1 MAMVEIIDTTFRDAH
16 QSLIATRLRTEDML
30 PIAEKMDKIGFY
42 SMEVWG
48 GATFDVCIRY
58 LKEDPWERL
67 RLLREHIRKT
77 KLQMLLRGQNVVGY
91 RHYPDDVVEKFV
103 ELAHKNGIDIFRI
116 FDALNDVR
124 NMEVAIRK
132 AKDVGAEVQGVIAYT
147 TGKIFTLEYY
157 MKKVEEL
164 LQLDVDVITIKDM
177 AGLLTPKKAYELV
190 REIKET
196 YGVPVNVHTHS
207 TTGMA
212 VATYLKAVEAG
223 ADYIDTAI
231 SPLAFGTAQPGIQT
245 IWHALPKA
253 VGSHLDRELIH
264 EVSRYLKKLLEEKYW
279 GLLHKEALMVN
290 PYVLKYQVPG
300 GMYSNLIAQLKE
312 MNALDKLDEVLNEIP
327 RVREDLGWPP
337 LVTPT
342 SQIVGTQA
350 VLNVLFGRYER
361 ITNEVKNY
369 IKGFYGRPPAEI
381 NPELKKLVLG
391 DEEPITV
398 RPGEL
403 LEPRLGKCRKELEE
417 LGYLQKEEDVL
428 TYCLFP
434 QVALEFF
441 RVRAEGIRKPEIPKT
456 AQKFRV
462 YVDGVEFEVGVEGV
476 DLSALRYLPQIAGA
490 GATAPVPS
498 APSAPAPVPAPAP
511 TPVPSAPS
519 PAPAQASP
527 NTVTAPMPGKVV
539 RILVSEGQEVKTGQG
554 LLVLE
559 AMKME
564 NEIPAPKDGVVK
576 KIYVKEGDAVNTGDP
591 LIELG

>member
-1 MAMVEIIDTTFRDAH
+1 MAKVDIIDTTFRDAH
-16 QSLIATRLRTEDML
+16 QSLIATRLTTDDML
-30 PIAEKMDKIGFY
+30 KIAETMDRIGFY

-91 RHYPDDVVEKFV
+91 KHYPDDVVEKFV

-132 AKDVGAEVQGVIAYT
+132 AKEVGAEVQGAIAYT
-147 TGKIFTLEYY
+147 TGKVFTLEYY

-164 LQLDVDVITIKDM
+164 LKLDVDVITIKDM
-177 AGLLTPKKAYELV
+177 AGLLTPWKIYELV
-190 REIKET
+190 SEIKET
-196 YGVPVNVHTHS
+196 YGIPVNVHTHS

-212 VATYLKAVEAG
+212 VAVYLKGVEAG

-245 IWHALPKA
+245 IWHALPEA

-264 EVSRYLKKLLEEKYW
+264 RVSRYLKKLLEEKYW
-279 GLLHKEALMVN
+279 GLLHKETLIVN

-300 GMYSNLIAQLKE
+300 GMFSNLIAQLKE
-312 MNALDKLDEVLNEIP
+312 MNALDRLDEVLEEIP

-350 VLNVLFGRYER
+350 VLNVLFGRYKQ
-361 ITNEVKNY
+361 ITQQVKDY
-369 IKGFYGRPPAEI
+369 IRGLYGRPPAEI
-381 NPELKKLVLG
+381 NPELKRLVLG
-391 DEEPITV
+391 DEEPIKE
-398 RPGEL
+398 RPGSL
-403 LEPRLGKCRKELEE
+403 LKPQLEECRRKLEE
-417 LGYLQKEEDVL
+417 LGYLHKEEDVL

-434 QVALEFF
+434 EVALEFF
-441 RVRAEGIRKPEIPKT
+441 RARAEGRVKVELPKT
-456 AQKFRV
+456 ASKVKV
-462 YVDGVEFEVGVEGV
+462 YVNGVEFEVGIEGV
-476 DLSALRYLPQIAGA
+476 DLSALKYLSRVQGITPAQTGSPE
-490 GATAPVPS
+490 PVQV
-498 APSAPAPVPAPAP
+498 SAPAPAPVSVPAPAS
-511 TPVPSAPS
+511 T
-519 PAPAQASP
+519 PAPASASP
-527 NTVTAPMPGKVV
+527 NTVTAPMPGK
-539 RILVSEGQEVKTGQG
+539 ILRVLVKEGQEVKAGQG